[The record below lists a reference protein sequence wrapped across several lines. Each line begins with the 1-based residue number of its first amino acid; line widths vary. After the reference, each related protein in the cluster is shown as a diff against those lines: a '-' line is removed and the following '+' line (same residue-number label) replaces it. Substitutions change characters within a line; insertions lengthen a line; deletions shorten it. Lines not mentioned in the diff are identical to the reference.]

1 MAKPPVTKVEGI
13 VPPQNLEAEASVL
26 GSILLEGTLME
37 SVADQLTPGDFYRQA
52 HGKIYQAMLD
62 LFSENEPVDALT
74 ISNKLEEQK
83 ELESTGG
90 AAYLAELSGGVP
102 STANFT
108 TYIAIVSK
116 KSTLRRLVS
125 ASREIGELA
134 MGEDDEVT
142 NIVDAAEKRLFQVA
156 QQFNSVAFEPLK
168 DVLSASFDRIDELHK
183 DKGKMRGVPTGFRG
197 LDSKLAG
204 MQASDLL
211 ILAARPS
218 MGKTAL
224 ALNIARNAA
233 VQSRVA
239 VGIFSLEMSKE
250 QLVDRLLVR
259 EAGVDGWKLRTG
271 HLAERDFPKLAEAM
285 DSLAGAKIF
294 VDDAPSLTVMEMR
307 ARARRLQAESGLDL
321 LIVDYLQLMEG
332 SARMRNSDNRVQEV
346 SEISRSLK
354 ALARE
359 LKIPVL
365 ALSQLSR
372 AAEQHGS
379 KNVPQLSHLRDSGS
393 IEQDADVVMMIY
405 RDDYYNQD
413 SDKTNIAEIHIKKHR
428 NGPTGETDLYF
439 HAEQQKFTDLKR
451 EPSVQQ
457 STTAS
462 SPQDDATPPPTT
474 SDDQSDS

>member
-1 MAKPPVTKVEGI
+1 MADARAVGVTEAV

-26 GSILLEGTLME
+26 GSILLEGSLIE
-37 SVADQLTPGDFYRQA
+37 SVADQITPGDFYRRA
-52 HGKIYQAMLD
+52 NGSIYAAMLE
-62 LFSENEPVDALT
+62 LFTVNEPIDALT
-74 ISNKLEEQK
+74 VANKLEEAKQ
-83 ELESTGG
+83 LEAVGG
-90 AAYLAELSGGVP
+90 AAYLAELSGQVP
-102 STANFT
+102 STANFK
-108 TYIAIVSK
+108 TYAEIVAK
-116 KSTLRRLVS
+116 KATLRRLVS

-134 MGEDDEVT
+134 MQEEDEVT

-156 QQFNSVAFEPLK
+156 QQFNTAAFAPLREE
-168 DVLSASFDRIDELHK
+168 VYAAFDRIDNLHK
-183 DKGKMRGVPTGFRG
+183 HKGQLRGVPTGFRG
-197 LDSKLAG
+197 LDAKLAG
-204 MQASDLL
+204 LQASDLV

-233 VQSRVA
+233 VQSRIA

-285 DSLAGAKIF
+285 DTLAGAKIY
-294 VDDAPSLTVMEMR
+294 VDDDPSLNVMEMR
-307 ARARRLQAESGLDL
+307 ARARRLQADQGVDL

-332 SARMRNSDNRVQEV
+332 SSVRSNADNRVQEV

-372 AAEQHGS
+372 AVEQHGG
-379 KNVPQLSHLRDSGS
+379 NNIPQLSHLRDSGS
-393 IEQDADVVMMIY
+393 IEQDADVVMFIY
-405 RDDYYNQD
+405 RDDYYHKD
-413 SDKTNIAEIHIKKHR
+413 SDQPNVAQVMIKKHR
-428 NGPTGETDLYF
+428 NGPTGQADLYF
-439 HAEQQKFTDLKR
+439 NAEQQKFTDLKKDA
-451 EPSVQQ
+451 PGQ
-457 STTAS
+457 AS
-462 SPQDDATPPPTT
+462 EAQAEEGHGS
-474 SDDQSDS
+474 